1 VIFWGSQSGVTERF
15 AQRLSRE
22 WHSRFGLK
30 TLVAE
35 MDEYD
40 PEHLAALPKDKFAVF
55 MTSTYGEGDPPDNV
69 VDFSTGLG
77 KMKKDDVKLDG
88 LRYLAMGMGN
98 KNYKYYN
105 QTIKVGF
112 CKSHCLFSD

>member
-1 VIFWGSQSGVTERF
+1 M
-15 AQRLSRE
+15 
-22 WHSRFGLK
+22 
-30 TLVAE
+30 VAE

-77 KMKKDDVKLDG
+77 KMKKDNVKLDG

-112 CKSHCLFSD
+112 CKSQCLFSD

>member
-1 VIFWGSQSGVTERF
+1 
-15 AQRLSRE
+15 
-22 WHSRFGLK
+22 
-30 TLVAE
+30 